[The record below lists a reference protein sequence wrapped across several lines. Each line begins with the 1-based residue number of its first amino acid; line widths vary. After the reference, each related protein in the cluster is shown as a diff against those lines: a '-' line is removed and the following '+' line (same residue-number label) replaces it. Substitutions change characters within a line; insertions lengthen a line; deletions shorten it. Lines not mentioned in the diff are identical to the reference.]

1 MMSVYCNIF
10 YLVYILQDTANQCT
24 GAGDVITIVGDLSI
38 EDDVKRTIEKVIEH
52 YKQLDVLVKLN
63 SNLFSKYLSK

>member
-1 MMSVYCNIF
+1 
-10 YLVYILQDTANQCT
+10 LVYILQDTANQCA

-38 EDDVKRTIEKVIEH
+38 EDDVKRTVEKVIEH

-63 SNLFSKYLSK
+63 